1 MSIDISPC
9 SDSDTWVKVVC
20 SITGHELPC
29 NLNALECYVNS
40 KKYKQFTKNGTCDLS
55 KVEEFKEYL
64 IPSKKGQNKLF
75 CLITKKE
82 INNIPSH
89 IENHVTGRKFQ
100 RDLKIYKKKLEGVEE
115 SSDQGQSRSKFY
127 NEEKPPTVAE
137 EEEESDDAMM
147 MEERIEKQDE
157 EFLGGI
163 WVPKGKITEDQVASC
178 EESMDMDMKEEVER
192 KLPVSES
199 EGFAAEVGLP
209 QAALLS
215 PIFFDIVIIDQLTK
229 QGREVPWWAAIREIG
244 ARAQVKCL
252 KNFRRSRGAPL
263 KTWLNFSL
271 RKTRGLICGLE
282 AVALDVTKR
291 PERKLEIVEIIIIKW
306 VTGITKLDRK
316 RNEMVRK
323 TFK

>member
-1 MSIDISPC
+1 MDKSLQNFL
-9 SDSDTWVKVVC
+9 DSHTGFRLKNDKTRVVC

-178 EESMDMDMKEEVER
+178 EESMDMDMKEECTKDDKQNKKVAKTEKNKLKR
-192 KLPVSES
+192 K
-199 EGFAAEVGLP
+199 F
-209 QAALLS
+209 
-215 PIFFDIVIIDQLTK
+215 K
-229 QGREVPWWAAIREIG
+229 Q
-244 ARAQVKCL
+244 
-252 KNFRRSRGAPL
+252 
-263 KTWLNFSL
+263 
-271 RKTRGLICGLE
+271 
-282 AVALDVTKR
+282 TKR
-291 PERKLEIVEIIIIKW
+291 EKLV
-306 VTGITKLDRK
+306 
-316 RNEMVRK
+316 K
-323 TFK
+323 TMNQKKKK